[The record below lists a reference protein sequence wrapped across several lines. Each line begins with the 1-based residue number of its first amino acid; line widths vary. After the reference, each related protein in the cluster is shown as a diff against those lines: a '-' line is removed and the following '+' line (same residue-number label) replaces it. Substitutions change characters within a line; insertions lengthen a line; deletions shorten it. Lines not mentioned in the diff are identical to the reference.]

1 MNLHISFIVPCF
13 NCVDTID
20 ESVMSII
27 NGNIEQGDEIIL
39 VDDASTDDT
48 LIKLKQYQT
57 NYPFVKVVTHNINKG
72 TAAAARNTGIDQS
85 NNGLIFCLDSD
96 NILHPHSVAKLKNF
110 LLTNDLD
117 VAAFGAIEYF
127 SDNAMTVKDTWNLYE
142 KLDLISALNNPM
154 KTPCGSG
161 NFLYAKSI
169 WKKVGRYNESVGGA
183 FDSELFGLKLLAE
196 GAKFWTLP
204 GQAYLHRNGY
214 ESTFIKEYNK
224 RNPSLLFLSALV
236 EYLHLLND
244 EDVEYIFGKGRTNWM
259 DNIEQRPLRK
269 KIDQKKSLIKR
280 IGHKLRRSL
289 KN

>member
-1 MNLHISFIVPCF
+1 MNPHISFIVPCF

-27 NGNIEQGDEIIL
+27 NGNLEKGDEIIL
-39 VDDASTDDT
+39 IDDASTDDT
-48 LIKLKQYQT
+48 LFKLNEFAN
-57 NYPFVKVVTHNINKG
+57 NYPFIKILRHNINKG

-85 NNGLIFCLDSD
+85 SSELIFCLDAD
-96 NILHPHSVAKLKNF
+96 NILHPHSVAILKNF
-110 LLTNDLD
+110 LLINDLD
-117 VAAFGAIEYF
+117 VAAFGEIEYF
-127 SDNAMTVKDTWNLYE
+127 SDEKTVVKDKWILSE
-142 KLDLISALNNPM
+142 KLDFISALNNPM

-161 NFLYAKSI
+161 NFLYTKSI

-204 GQAYLHRNGY
+204 NLAYLHRNGY

-236 EYLHLLND
+236 DYMHLLHH
-244 EDVEYIFGKGRTNWM
+244 EDVEYIFGKGRSNWM
-259 DNIEQRPLRK
+259 NNIEQRPLRK
-269 KIDQKKSLIKR
+269 KVEQKKSLVKR
-280 IGHKLRRSL
+280 ISHRLRRSF
-289 KN
+289 KR

>member
-1 MNLHISFIVPCF
+1 MNQHISFIVPCF
-13 NCVDTID
+13 NCIDTID

-27 NGNIEQGDEIIL
+27 NGNLEQGDEIIL
-39 VDDASTDDT
+39 IDDASIDDT
-48 LIKLKQYQT
+48 LTKLKQYKT

-85 NNGLIFCLDSD
+85 KNALIFCLDAD

-127 SDNAMTVKDTWNLYE
+127 SDDTEIIKDKWTLYE
-142 KLDLISALNNPM
+142 KLDFISALNNPM

-161 NFLYAKSI
+161 NFLYTKSI
-169 WKKVGRYNESVGGA
+169 WKKAGRYNESVGGA

-224 RNPSLLFLSALV
+224 RNSSLLFLSALV
-236 EYLHLLND
+236 GYLHLLHH
-244 EDVEYIFGKGRTNWM
+244 EDIEYIFGKGRKNWM
-259 DNIEQRPLRK
+259 DNIEHRPLREK
-269 KIDQKKSLIKR
+269 VDQKRSLFKR
-280 IGHKLRRSL
+280 IGNRLRRSF
-289 KN
+289 KS